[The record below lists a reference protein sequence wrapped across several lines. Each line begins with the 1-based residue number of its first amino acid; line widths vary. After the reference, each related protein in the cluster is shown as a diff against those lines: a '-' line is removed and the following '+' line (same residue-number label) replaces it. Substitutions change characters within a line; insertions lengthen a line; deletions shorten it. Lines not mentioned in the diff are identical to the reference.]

1 MITFF
6 TAILSVY
13 LFFVK
18 PYVSVLLASRTS
30 ISALLLKSLSPIF
43 LVEEI
48 KTEKSDRGP
57 SPMTIDG
64 LSQGPD
70 PASRPL
76 PLAPDAR
83 VSPFIPSAHSPD
95 DIIPG
100 LCALRWGGGG
110 GPWAPISWM
119 P

>member
-1 MITFF
+1 
-6 TAILSVY
+6 
-13 LFFVK
+13 
-18 PYVSVLLASRTS
+18 
-30 ISALLLKSLSPIF
+30 
-43 LVEEI
+43 
-48 KTEKSDRGP
+48 
-57 SPMTIDG
+57 MTIDG

-83 VSPFIPSAHSPD
+83 VSPFIPSAHSSD

-110 GPWAPISWM
+110 GRGISRGTEEKVIVLCLPPALPLLGIALVTVLTNAPV
-119 P
+119 